1 MEKLNEVLSNNL
13 VILRKANN
21 LTQSELAQ
29 KLQYSDKTISKW
41 ETGEIIPSL
50 ENTIKLCELYGITLN
65 EITSPLPNNKSLPKK
80 RNFQNQ
86 NKIIITLL
94 AILTV
99 WATATA
105 IFVYAKII
113 ASANLW
119 MAFIWAIPISCIV
132 TIIFN
137 AIWGKRLIGFIAIS
151 ALIWSLITAI
161 YLQFLTYN
169 LFVMYFIGIPLQV
182 AVFLWSGLKK

>member
-1 MEKLNEVLSNNL
+1 MEQLNEVLSSNI
-13 VILRKANN
+13 VFLRKANN

-41 ETGEIIPSL
+41 ETGEIIPNL
-50 ENTIKLCELYGITLN
+50 ENTIKLCEIFGVTLN
-65 EITSPLPNNKSLPKK
+65 EITTPMPENKPITKK

-119 MAFIWAIPISCIV
+119 IIFIWAIPASCII

-137 AIWGKRLIGFIAIS
+137 AIWGKRLIGFVAIS
-151 ALIWSLITAI
+151 LLIWSLITAI

-182 AVFLWSGLKK
+182 AVLLWSGLKK